1 MTKFLEHKDIYLRP
15 QQEEDAAFFY
25 TWNNDALTRG
35 KIGEKRSKSL
45 LQIQQSLNKQRS
57 DSIWFSVVKKD
68 SDEVIGETGFLRM
81 DPDNGCSDFSIILP
95 YAAQQHKGYG
105 KQVVKLMFAYAFGYL
120 HLHRLAI
127 GVVDFNTE
135 ALQFY
140 KRVGFQQEGIYEES
154 YYYDFKYHDFIM
166 MRILKQ
172 EYLRLYQAEC
182 KSRT

>member
-1 MTKFLEHKDIYLRP
+1 MKKGPMNMTKFLEHKDIYLRP

-105 KQVVKLMFAYAFGYL
+105 KQVVELMFAYA
-120 HLHRLAI
+120 LAI
-127 GVVDFNTE
+127 FICIVWQSVSLISTQKPYNFINGLVFNRK
-135 ALQFY
+135 ASM
-140 KRVGFQQEGIYEES
+140 KKAI
-154 YYYDFKYHDFIM
+154 IM
-166 MRILKQ
+166 ISNIMIL
-172 EYLRLYQAEC
+172 
-182 KSRT
+182 S